1 MWLINQPIKTALLR
15 LILIG
20 TVISGVLVLGYL
32 VLWNLLMNVL
42 LRFISKWVITGVSL
56 YFIGAIGGSFLILY
70 IVMNLTAR
78 FFYQIKMAR
87 PLKQLNSGVSRIK
100 AQNLDFHLHPTSSDE
115 LGSLV
120 EAFETMRQALKSALQ
135 TAWQLVDEQKQ
146 VNAAFAHDLRTPMTV
161 LQGSV
166 ELLELQGN
174 DPQLIQESIH
184 DIKRQLDR
192 INAFIQIMSHLS
204 AVQNMQLVPSSL
216 TPAKLE
222 GLLKDE
228 TNQLATEKS
237 IVWQVDSRIS
247 TTDQLKLSSE
257 AILEIFDNQMSNAIR
272 FAKTKITVILI
283 ISHDQV
289 EIRVENDGQ
298 PLTHTEQ
305 INAKLPYFS
314 NGKHGKH
321 LGVGMYIC
329 EKLCEAHR
337 GHFTINNQP
346 AGKGVVTAA
355 LIKPLA

>member
-20 TVISGVLVLGYL
+20 TIISGVLILGYL

-100 AQNLDFHLHPTSSDE
+100 AQDLDFHLHPTSSDE

-184 DIKRQLDR
+184 GIKRQLDR

-216 TPAKLE
+216 TPEKLE

-237 IVWQVDSRIS
+237 IVWQVDFRTP

-272 FAKTKITVILI
+272 FAKTKITVCLTV
-283 ISHDQV
+283 SHDQV

-329 EKLCEAHR
+329 EKLCEAHH